1 MYIIYKKT
9 LTKRQF
15 NLNSGYFFRNVLAE
29 KNGIFPNVWHLLF
42 LLLTHLNVQMEKKN
56 PWKKNLRLRR
66 RWHKWK
72 LHLASLFGSTEAVLP
87 PRFRRPDFVGFQGCR
102 KLEFLLS
109 SCRCFPWGWRF
120 LGNSQ
125 ENSPYKTHCIFVPL
139 FFWVSRSFSFQ
150 KAAWQVILKRKKPKQ
165 ILDSQLVSPPHKVKK
180 RTLQHEG

>member
-1 MYIIYKKT
+1 MFDT
-9 LTKRQF
+9 
-15 NLNSGYFFRNVLAE
+15 YFSCCLHTSTSRW
-29 KNGIFPNVWHLLF
+29 K
-42 LLLTHLNVQMEKKN
+42 KKN

-165 ILDSQLVSPPHKVKK
+165 ILDSQLVSPPTKWK
-180 RTLQHEG
+180 REPFSMKDRKALCKLDDMSMRHVHPLRFQCSCP